1 VIWCSGFKHQ
11 LIFVLC
17 HHSGVL
23 GSTPELVNFFG
34 FPMVSLGKKEK
45 KRRGKEKKERKR
57 GRIWGVL
64 TSLSLTILY
73 KQK

>member
-1 VIWCSGFKHQ
+1 
-11 LIFVLC
+11 
-17 HHSGVL
+17 
-23 GSTPELVNFFG
+23 
-34 FPMVSLGKKEK
+34 MVSLGKKEK

-64 TSLSLTILY
+64 TSPSLTILY